1 MYSSSALGSVSTD
14 AVQVLPDDEL
24 SDNTERT
31 VESLIRDAEGNHCS
45 SFPTILLQLLRD
57 GVRLS
62 HFASSSSLRNKQ
74 ERILMLICTAKTFD
88 PRAWAADLQSPCP
101 SPDLQERTHVAR
113 AHKAAVVIYLSRL
126 LLSMYPS
133 PKPTCDFES
142 LVTEIV
148 ENLSMVNDE
157 NSLYTAI
164 TWPAFIAG
172 AETNSI
178 IHQQFVMTRLEHQ
191 WELEPWG
198 LYRKAAEILQTI
210 WTAKKRMP
218 TTKNEQI
225 RDGDWVQYLRA
236 RNIDWLI
243 L

>member
-1 MYSSSALGSVSTD
+1 
-14 AVQVLPDDEL
+14 
-24 SDNTERT
+24 
-31 VESLIRDAEGNHCS
+31 
-45 SFPTILLQLLRD
+45 
-57 GVRLS
+57 
-62 HFASSSSLRNKQ
+62 
-74 ERILMLICTAKTFD
+74 MLICTAKTFD

-101 SPDLQERTHVAR
+101 SPDLQERIHVAG

-126 LLSMYPS
+126 LLSMYADT
-133 PKPTCDFES
+133 KPTCDFES

-148 ENLSMVNDE
+148 ENLSMVTDE

-172 AETNSI
+172 AETNSTL
-178 IHQQFVMTRLEHQ
+178 HQQFVMTRLEHQ

-210 WTAKKRMP
+210 WNAKKCIP
-218 TTKNEQI
+218 VTENEQI
-225 RDGDWVQYLRA
+225 RDGDWIQYLRA
-236 RNIDWLI
+236 RSIDWLI